1 MNTASIRIEFPVD
14 IKAKF
19 VLEGSEKTETIVG
32 GAYYVGPYMRDFVDV
47 VPNTI
52 TEHGKFALQHVGLED
67 FNKALWIGTGENPG
81 AWLESPIYNVEM
93 RFGRGQAEDTI
104 RAVLTSDNYTEYL
117 GYIMNPLHLEPH
129 IRQFDPE
136 QVPTTPEVSVV
147 FARREHRITLI
158 RPTSYSAQDH
168 VRLGIGVAPIITD
181 SPIQVKEIVSFIVPG
196 QATAYA
202 RLKDS
207 SGNPITRTIQPGQ
220 TWTVNHILEIRFKGV
235 EQQGV
240 LVNAWLAHSVFAR
253 KVTTEANSLISGTK
267 YLSKDGGINH
277 THIGDEVT
285 PPRWTAPV
293 PKESVGLTAAPMP
306 LSQPIE
312 QWGTRYILRGI
323 YGSGWL
329 FRAHALGTIS
339 AFYYPIFAINF
350 PQPFAEPTDVF
361 VDFIPNFW
369 SDEQFIV

>member
-1 MNTASIRIEFPVD
+1 MNTVRIEFPVD

-32 GAYYVGPYMRDFVDV
+32 GAHYVGPYMRDFVDV

-52 TEHGKFALQHVGLED
+52 TEHGKFALQQVGLED

-81 AWLESPIYNVEM
+81 EWLESPIYNVEM
-93 RFGRGQAEDTI
+93 RFGRGAAEDTI
-104 RAVLTSDNYTEYL
+104 RVVLTPDNYTEYL
-117 GYIMNPLHLEPH
+117 GYIMNPLHLQWTP
-129 IRQFDPE
+129 RKFDPE
-136 QVPTTPEVSVV
+136 HVPTTPEVSVV

-168 VRLGIGVAPIITD
+168 VRLGMGSAPIITD
-181 SPIQVKEIVSFIVPG
+181 SPIQVTEIVTFIVPG

-207 SGNPITRTIQPGQ
+207 NGDPITRTIHPGQ

-253 KVTTEANSLISGTK
+253 KMTTEANSLIMRTK

-277 THIGDEVT
+277 QHLDDLVT
-285 PPRWTAPV
+285 PPQWVAPV
-293 PKESVGLTAAPMP
+293 PTNDVMLAATPMP
-306 LSQPIE
+306 PSQPID

-323 YGSGWL
+323 YGSGWA
-329 FRAHALGTIS
+329 FRTIGGY
-339 AFYYPIFAINF
+339 YYPIFAINF
-350 PQPFAEPTDVF
+350 PQPFTQPTDVF

-369 SDEQFIV
+369 SDERFVV

>member
-1 MNTASIRIEFPVD
+1 MNTIRIKFPVD

-19 VLEGSEKTETIVG
+19 VLEGSEKTETVVG
-32 GAYYVGPYMRDFVDV
+32 GAHYVGPYMRDFVDV

-52 TEHGKFALQHVGLED
+52 TEHGKFVLQHVGLED

-81 AWLESPIYNVEM
+81 AWLESPIYNVEVW
-93 RFGRGQAEDTI
+93 FGGAEPI
-104 RAVLTSDNYTEYL
+104 NVVLTSDNYTEYL
-117 GYIMNPLHLEPH
+117 GYVMNTLHLQPH
-129 IRQFDPE
+129 MREFDPE
-136 QVPTTPEVSVV
+136 KVPTIPEAGVV
-147 FARREHRITLI
+147 LARREHKIRLI
-158 RPTSYSAQDH
+158 RPTDYPSQYAGAVSI
-168 VRLGIGVAPIITD
+168 VTN

-207 SGNPITRTIQPGQ
+207 IGNPITRTIQPGQ

-240 LVNAWLAHSVFAR
+240 LVNAWLAHTVFAR
-253 KVTTEANSLISGTK
+253 KMTTEANSLISGTK
-267 YLSKDGGINH
+267 YLPYDMLSDQ
-277 THIGDEVT
+277 VA
-285 PPRWTAPV
+285 PPRWTIPV
-293 PKESVGLTAAPMP
+293 PKEDVELTATPMP
-306 LSQPIE
+306 LSQPID

-329 FRAHALGTIS
+329 FRPYSLGSIP
-339 AFYYPIFAINF
+339 AFYYPILAINV
-350 PQPFAEPTDVF
+350 PQPFTQLTDVF

-369 SDEQFIV
+369 SDTRFVV